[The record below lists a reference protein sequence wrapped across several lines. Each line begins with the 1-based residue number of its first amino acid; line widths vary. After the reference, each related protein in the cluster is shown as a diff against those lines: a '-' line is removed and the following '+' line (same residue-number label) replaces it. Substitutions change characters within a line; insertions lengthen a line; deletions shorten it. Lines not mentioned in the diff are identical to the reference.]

1 MSFSLS
7 LQSARRRL
15 ANFQRVSSCRWGYVP
30 LTLAIWSHKLD
41 GLIIARWPLKVG
53 FTVGIDVPLSA
64 GDFRAATPIMRTV
77 GHCVR
82 PFGTVDTLATARA
95 IFTSSSKANATAR
108 PDQGAEQE
116 LAKSVQQFSRLI
128 MRRINITTKINC
140 TLCTKCGKLDEP
152 RPALPARVP
161 VPYSPCSQFHG
172 LRPVVWLIECS
183 CRCKCGRILIVCVWD
198 QNESVIS

>member
-1 MSFSLS
+1 M
-7 LQSARRRL
+7 
-15 ANFQRVSSCRWGYVP
+15 P

-41 GLIIARWPLKVG
+41 GLIIAHWPLKVG
-53 FTVGIDVPLSA
+53 FTVGIDFPPSA

-82 PFGTVDTLATARA
+82 PFGTVATAMPGRYLRVLRKR
-95 IFTSSSKANATAR
+95 TQV
-108 PDQGAEQE
+108 PDREGAEQE
-116 LAKSVQQFSRLI
+116 LDEEKAKSVQQFSRVI

-161 VPYSPCSQFHG
+161 VPYSLFSVPG
-172 LRPVVWLIECS
+172 LYCTRFTPSRLV
-183 CRCKCGRILIVCVWD
+183 D
-198 QNESVIS
+198 